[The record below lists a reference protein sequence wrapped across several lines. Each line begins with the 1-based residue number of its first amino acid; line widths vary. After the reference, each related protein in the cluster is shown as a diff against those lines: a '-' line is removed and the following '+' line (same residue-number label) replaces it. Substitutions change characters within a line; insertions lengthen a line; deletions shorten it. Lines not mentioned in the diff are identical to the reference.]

1 LVIVYTL
8 GVSQAQE
15 CFPGQITLA
24 ITEVSMYTTRLLL
37 PFQQGVD
44 RVVIEQ
50 AVRLAKGCNATLVPL
65 SILVVKSKLKSPRLD
80 FIQQSKDFLE
90 ATKHLAE
97 VWDVPFEAVE
107 VVTHD
112 AGQAIS
118 TIAVELQCEGIVVF
132 LGHNGDVLLSAD
144 TIQYLIEAASYK
156 LYVMHISSSAGTSVL
171 RTLREAAFR
180 VFIRKP
186 ASD

>member
-1 LVIVYTL
+1 M
-8 GVSQAQE
+8 Q
-15 CFPGQITLA
+15 
-24 ITEVSMYTTRLLL
+24 TTRLLL
-37 PFQQGVD
+37 PFQYGVD

-65 SILVVKSKLKSPRLD
+65 SILAVKSKLKSPRLD

-97 VWDVPFEAVE
+97 VWDVPLEPVE

-118 TIAVELQCEGIVVF
+118 TVAGELECEGIVVF
-132 LGHNGDVLLSAD
+132 LGHDGDVLLSAG
-144 TIQYLIEAASYK
+144 TIQYLIEAGRHK
-156 LYVMHISSSAGTSVL
+156 LYLMHISSSSGSSLVRAL
-171 RTLREAAFR
+171 RDAASRLFH
-180 VFIRKP
+180 RKL